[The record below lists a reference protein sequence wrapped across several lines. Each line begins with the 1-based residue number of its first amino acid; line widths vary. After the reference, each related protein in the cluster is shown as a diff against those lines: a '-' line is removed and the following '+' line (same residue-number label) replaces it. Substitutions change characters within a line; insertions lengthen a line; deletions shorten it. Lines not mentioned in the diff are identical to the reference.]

1 MGAARGESPRPT
13 PALLVLQAGAVLVV
27 LAALPY
33 HRFQLDRYTF
43 VKELVL
49 VVVALAAALLCLA
62 AARRMTVFVVDTLI
76 AGYLLLSAVS
86 ALFATNGWL
95 ASRALG
101 VSLAGAALFWSARSV
116 ARAGHTRQLLIA
128 LAASVVVGAL
138 TGLIQAYGLLTTDL
152 ASLTRA
158 PGGTFGNRN
167 FMAHLVAL
175 GLPLLLMLTV
185 QASRRRTYLLGSAGI
200 VLAVV
205 ALVLS
210 RSRAAWLGAAACL
223 AFLAVEG
230 LWAGRLWDDRRL
242 RRRVSLLAG
251 SALVGLLLALML
263 PNRLNWRSDS
273 PYLDSLTGVANFR
286 EGSGR
291 GRLIQYGNTAR
302 MALEHP
308 ILGVGPGNWPVHYP
322 RYMSPGDPS
331 FDADDVIPT
340 NPWPSSDWIA
350 LLAER
355 GLPAFVLL
363 ILAGTSVALG
373 AWARVRG
380 NPRRPPSLADLTIV
394 ATLLALIVVGA
405 FDAVLLLP
413 TPSFFVWTAIGALA
427 STARPIRDLS
437 PAPTAHRRVVHAVA
451 AVGGI
456 LALRALAQVI
466 AMGIAADGKR
476 DRMELA
482 ARVDPGSY
490 RIHIALAQEWRRA
503 GRCDRAREHAERA
516 RDLFPNYPAPAVV
529 LRACRKRR

>member
-1 MGAARGESPRPT
+1 MGEARGEALRPT

-49 VVVALAAALLCLA
+49 LAGALAATLLCLA
-62 AARRMTVFVVDTLI
+62 PARRMTVLVVDTLI

-86 ALFATNGWL
+86 ALLATNGWL

-101 VSLAGAALFWSARSV
+101 VSLAGAALFWSARAV
-116 ARAGHTRQLLIA
+116 ARGGQAQQLLIV
-128 LAASVVVGAL
+128 LGASVVLGAV
-138 TGLIQAYGLLTTDL
+138 TGLIQAYGLFTTDL
-152 ASLTRA
+152 ASLARA

-185 QASRRRTYLLGSAGI
+185 HASRRATFLLGSSGI
-200 VLAVV
+200 ALAVL

-251 SALVGLLLALML
+251 CALMGLLLALML

-273 PYLDSLTGVANFR
+273 PYLDSLTGVANYR

-322 RYMSPGDPS
+322 RYRSPGDPS
-331 FDADDVIPT
+331 FDSDDVIPT
-340 NPWPSSDWIA
+340 NPWPSSDWMA

-363 ILAGTSVALG
+363 ILAGTSIALG

-380 NPRRPPSLADLTIV
+380 NPRPPSLADLTIV
-394 ATLLALIVVGA
+394 ATLLALVVVGA

-413 TPSFFVWTAIGALA
+413 APAFFVWTVIGALT
-427 STARPIRDLS
+427 SSARPIRELS
-437 PAPTAHRRVVHAVA
+437 PAPKAHRRIVLAVA
-451 AVGGI
+451 VVGGI
-456 LALRALAQVI
+456 LALRSLSQVI
-466 AMGIAADGKR
+466 AMGIAADGER
-476 DRMELA
+476 NRMELA

-503 GRCDRAREHAERA
+503 GRCDRARDHAERA